1 MEYVLTSSGEEKIEQ
16 FIAEC
21 IEKRKEVL
29 DAGID
34 TANETNIPTKE
45 DIIIELNLEEMLDE
59 KGNYVSKWEVTDN
72 YYSDYPIELSV
83 NEDFVE
89 I

>member
-21 IEKRKEVL
+21 SAKRKEIL

-34 TANETNIPTKE
+34 TADETNIPTKE
-45 DIIIELNLEEMLDE
+45 DIVIELNSEEMLDE
-59 KGNYVSKWEVTDN
+59 KGNYVSKWGVTDN
-72 YYSDYPIELSV
+72 YDSDYPIELSV